1 MTIKHSKQMNIWEKV
16 EQLEMSILHVC
27 PPSLH
32 SSENIPILRALFT
45 LLMLFSVRNVQIRSH
60 YKSINL
66 ILLTLSKH
74 TLSSLN
80 SLPLTFLLG
89 PLSLNPQLS
98 LKLLQSTFNLLHSL
112 INLLHP
118 WSQLLSLLLLNM
130 LHGFPDIS
138 LHENSPDS
146 LKAFSLKIQFSELL
160 QNQLSLLALV
170 LDLHEITKQLLI
182 PLPC

>member
-1 MTIKHSKQMNIWEKV
+1 MNIWEKV
-16 EQLEMSILHVC
+16 KQLEMSILHVC
-27 PPSLH
+27 PPALH
-32 SSENIPILRALFT
+32 SGENIPILRALFT

-80 SLPLTFLLG
+80 SLPLTLLLG

-98 LKLLQSTFNLLHSL
+98 LQLLQSPLYLLHSL

-130 LHGFPDIS
+130 LHGLLDIS

-182 PLPC
+182 PLSC